1 MTNMY
6 KIPKERQSQD
16 LRDLLLGVSDG
27 SSKPYNLRER
37 TFIFAR
43 RILDITA
50 QLPRLTECDVIRT
63 QLVKSGTS
71 IGANV
76 EEADGASTKRDFR
89 NKISIARK
97 EAKETYYWLR
107 LISGKFLPADTIS
120 GDIQEV
126 HELTRIMSTIL
137 DRTKR

>member
-1 MTNMY
+1 VR
-6 KIPKERQSQD
+6 E
-16 LRDLLLGVSDG
+16 G

-50 QLPRLTECDVIRT
+50 QLPKVTEGDVIRT

-71 IGANV
+71 IGANT

-97 EAKETYYWLR
+97 EAKETHYWLR
-107 LISGKFLPADTIS
+107 LVSGKFIPTEEIS

-126 HELTRIMSTIL
+126 HELIRIMSTIL
-137 DRTKR
+137 DKTKR